1 MVGVLQSPEKTVGVC
16 QLEVFRQNE
25 CLDKHV
31 KSLLLSTVINA
42 IALWLTTVMVTG
54 VHIIP
59 ANQQS
64 LGYVL
69 TLAFVA
75 LVFGLVNGTIG
86 RVLRF
91 LAFPIYVL
99 TLGLMALVVNA
110 LLLMFVGWLTQVLGF
125 GYGLQVDTFSAGFWG
140 AIVLSIVSWLLGLL
154 LRPARGL

>member
-1 MVGVLQSPEKTVGVC
+1 MWSENQ
-16 QLEVFRQNE
+16 
-25 CLDKHV
+25 CLDGHV

-42 IALWLTTVMVTG
+42 IALWLTTVLVTG

-59 ANQQS
+59 ENQQS

-125 GYGLQVDTFSAGFWG
+125 GYGLQVDGFGPGFWG
-140 AIVLSIVSWLLGLL
+140 AIVLSIVSWVLGLI
-154 LRPARGL
+154 LRPAAGR

>member
-1 MVGVLQSPEKTVGVC
+1 M
-16 QLEVFRQNE
+16 
-25 CLDKHV
+25 

-59 ANQQS
+59 EDQQS

-69 TLAFVA
+69 TLVFVA
-75 LVFGLVNGTIG
+75 LIFGLVNGTIG

-91 LAFPIYVL
+91 LAFPVYIL

-110 LLLMFVGWLTQVLGF
+110 LLLMFVAWLTQVFGF
-125 GYGLQVDTFSAGFWG
+125 GFGLQVDGFGPGFWG
-140 AIVLSIVSWLLGLL
+140 AIVLSLVSWLLGLI
-154 LRPARGL
+154 LRPAAGA